1 MQRANDEKEKDK
13 VIAKF
18 DQWVA
23 DLTMPYFKE
32 HRGSDGAF
40 KHAENPSEEEK
51 QLKKLMCAKL
61 TCNKIRYSRLCDQ
74 GVPLWSPRQNC
85 KKMLK
90 GLHYSHSAEDW
101 LDFVEGC
108 WNLIEELP
116 QKNMI
121 VRKVIDKL
129 VTLEHFERLERW
141 SFKTFGDRN
150 RIYIVAKNRKSEKRA
165 PKGWYELLKV
175 KREKVNAATEC
186 KDVFFDT
193 VKHIFNDKYTIKLKS

>member
-1 MQRANDEKEKDK
+1 
-13 VIAKF
+13 
-18 DQWVA
+18 
-23 DLTMPYFKE
+23 
-32 HRGSDGAF
+32 
-40 KHAENPSEEEK
+40 
-51 QLKKLMCAKL
+51 
-61 TCNKIRYSRLCDQ
+61 
-74 GVPLWSPRQNC
+74 
-85 KKMLK
+85 MLK
-90 GLHYSHSAEDW
+90 GLHYSHSAEYW

-108 WNLIEELP
+108 WDLIEELP

-150 RIYIVAKNRKSEKRA
+150 RIYIVAKNRKSDKRA

-193 VKHIFNDKYTIKLKS
+193 VKHIFNDKDTIK